1 MCVTQGVL
9 IETPEER
16 RVKAIAKIMEEPD
29 ETDEVI
35 TYVLV
40 PHDTSKPLQELSFAP
55 VGKTPGDA
63 LAEHLKPAFGGNA
76 DSVDLNLFQKQA
88 AIQLGSSDATVSEE
102 ALQTVAKE
110 GNVEVRFF
118 LPLRGYSL
126 KSGLSLR
133 LNGYY

>member
-1 MCVTQGVL
+1 VCTTQGVL

-16 RVKAIAKIMEEPD
+16 RAKAIAKIMEELD

-40 PHDTSKPLQELSFAP
+40 PHDTSKPLQELSFP

-110 GNVEVRFF
+110 GNVEVRFAF
-118 LPLRGYSL
+118 AWQ
-126 KSGLSLR
+126 
-133 LNGYY
+133 